1 MIRYWGSVS
10 EFGCG
15 ALSTSVDYYSIS
27 YCYYFTIILRI
38 RLLSGRVHGHAI
50 AKGEWLCMRRGLGTK
65 ASLLY
70 VERGGVEKERKL
82 RKEVKRV
89 SAWQASGL
97 GFGRCQEM
105 KRVSAWQ
112 ASGLGFG
119 RCQRRVK

>member
-1 MIRYWGSVS
+1 
-10 EFGCG
+10 
-15 ALSTSVDYYSIS
+15 
-27 YCYYFTIILRI
+27 
-38 RLLSGRVHGHAI
+38 
-50 AKGEWLCMRRGLGTK
+50 MRRGLGAK

-97 GFGRCQEM
+97 GFGRCQVM